1 MTRPCSWQ
9 SSQIRRQIRTAGS
22 AETMPETFT
31 YSTVAAV
38 HTLWLAARADGISVG
53 WVSIL
58 ETDSLNETL
67 DVPAAWRFVAYLC
80 VGYPRDV
87 EDRPS
92 LEFADWEFRRAVED
106 CLIER

>member
-1 MTRPCSWQ
+1 MAVFTDQ
-9 SSQIRRQIRTAGS
+9 
-22 AETMPETFT
+22 ETGQGRWLGREAMPETLT

-38 HTLWLAARADGISVG
+38 HTFWLAASTEGIGVG

-92 LEFADWEFRRAVED
+92 LETGGWESRRAVED
-106 CLIER
+106 FLIER

>member
-1 MTRPCSWQ
+1 
-9 SSQIRRQIRTAGS
+9 
-22 AETMPETFT
+22 MPETLT

-38 HTLWLAARADGISVG
+38 HSLWLAALAEGLGVG

-67 DVPAAWRFVAYLC
+67 DVPAAWHFVVYLC
-80 VGYPRDV
+80 VGYLRDV

-92 LEFADWEFRRAVED
+92 LKTAGCESRRAVED
-106 CLIER
+106 FLIER